1 MSAEVSGGD
10 PLPLLRV
17 TSLVKN
23 FPGLRALD
31 DVSLEVRS
39 GEVVAVL
46 GHNGSGKSTLVKVLA
61 GRYVA
66 DAGTVELPISSGE
79 EAAELHFIHQ
89 DLALVGSLTAV
100 ENLNLL
106 SSAGLHPHDSRA
118 ERRRATELVSKF
130 GEAFDVTVPVS
141 SLTPGQRAIVAI
153 ARALDGWTHPRN
165 VLVLDEPTE
174 SLHGAEVEVLFS
186 AVRRLAADGAGVVF
200 ISHRLDEVLTLA
212 DRVVVLRDGRV
223 VAAEPV
229 DDLDHDRLVELI
241 TGAVPAEIE
250 AHLASDV
257 RSTGPVLSIR
267 GLRGG
272 AIEHLDLDLHPGE
285 VVGVAGVLGSGREA
299 VPSLLFGAMPS
310 RAESFTVDGSVV
322 AAPTPATSIRR
333 KIAFVPGDR
342 VRYGSTAQMSARENL
357 TLPQMRTFRGAGG
370 AISSRRERIEAELQ
384 LAAYDVRP
392 PRTEQRFGLF
402 SGGNQQKIVLARWL
416 RDDPLVL
423 LLDEPTQGVDIGA
436 KATIYEAV
444 GRAADNGTA
453 VLVSSSD
460 TKELL
465 RICDRVL
472 VLREGR
478 LVAELAG
485 ETLTE
490 HRLLVEGYGL
500 SPDDR
505 ESQKTQNQ
513 KNQGPS

>member
-1 MSAEVSGGD
+1 MSAEMSGGD
-10 PLPLLRV
+10 PLLRV
-17 TSLVKN
+17 TSLVKD

-61 GRYVA
+61 GRYAA
-66 DAGTVELPISSGE
+66 DGGTVELPASAGE

-89 DLALVGSLTAV
+89 DLALVGALTAV
-100 ENLNLL
+100 ENLNLIG
-106 SSAGLHPHDSRA
+106 SARLHPHDSRA
-118 ERRRATELVSKF
+118 ERRRATELVARF
-130 GEAFDVTVPVS
+130 GEGFDVTVPVA

-186 AVRRLAADGAGVVF
+186 AVRRLAAEGAGVMF
-200 ISHRLDEVLTLA
+200 ISHRLDEVLALA

-229 DDLDHDRLVELI
+229 DGLDHDRLVELI
-241 TGAVPAEIE
+241 TGATPAEIE
-250 AHLASDV
+250 AHQPQDV
-257 RSTGPVLSIR
+257 RSTDPVLSVR

-272 AIEHLDLDLHPGE
+272 AIENLDLDLHAGE

-299 VPSLLFGAMPS
+299 VPSLLFGAVPS
-310 RAESFTVDGSVV
+310 HAGTFTVGGAVV
-322 AAPTPATSIRR
+322 LAPTPATSIRR
-333 KIAFVPGDR
+333 KVAFVPGDR
-342 VRYGSTAQMSARENL
+342 ARHGSTAQMSARENL
-357 TLPQMRTFRGAGG
+357 TLPQMRTVRGAGG
-370 AISSRRERIEAELQ
+370 AISTRRERAEAERR

-392 PRTEQRFGLF
+392 HRTEQRFGLF

-436 KATIYEAV
+436 KTTIYEAV
-444 GRAADNGTA
+444 GQAAANGTA

-472 VLREGR
+472 VLRDGR

-485 ETLTE
+485 DALTE

-500 SPDDR
+500 TPDNP
-505 ESQKTQNQ
+505 EIQ

>member
-1 MSAEVSGGD
+1 MSADESGRD
-10 PLPLLRV
+10 ALLRV
-17 TSLVKN
+17 TSLVKD

-61 GRYVA
+61 GRYVP
-66 DAGTVELPISSGE
+66 DDGTVELPASGGD

-89 DLALVGSLTAV
+89 DLALVGALTAV
-100 ENLNLL
+100 ENLNLI
-106 SSAGLHPHDSRA
+106 SSARLRPHDSRA
-118 ERRRATELVSKF
+118 ERRRATELVSRF
-130 GEAFDVTVPVS
+130 GETFDVTVPVA

-186 AVRRLAADGAGVVF
+186 AVRGLAADGAGVMF
-200 ISHRLDEVLTLA
+200 ISHRLDEVLALA

-229 DDLDHDRLVELI
+229 DGLDHDRLVELI
-241 TGAVPAEIE
+241 TGATPAEIE
-250 AHLASDV
+250 AHQPHDV
-257 RSTGPVLSIR
+257 RGDPVLSVR

-272 AIEHLDLDLHPGE
+272 AIEHLDIDLHPGE

-299 VPSLLFGAMPS
+299 VPSLLFGAVPS
-310 RAESFTVDGSVV
+310 HAGTFTVGGAVV
-322 AAPTPATSIRR
+322 LAPTPATSIRR
-333 KIAFVPGDR
+333 KVAFVPGDR
-342 VRYGSTAQMSARENL
+342 ARHGSTAQMSARENL
-357 TLPQMRTFRGAGG
+357 TLPQLRTVRGAGG
-370 AISSRRERIEAELQ
+370 AISTRRERAEAERR

-392 PRTEQRFGLF
+392 HRTEQRFGLF

-436 KATIYEAV
+436 KTTIYEAV
-444 GRAADNGTA
+444 GQAAANGTA

-472 VLREGR
+472 VLRDGR

-485 ETLTE
+485 EALTE

-500 SPDDR
+500 TPDSNPD
-505 ESQKTQNQ
+505 S
-513 KNQGPS
+513 NQGPS

>member
-1 MSAEVSGGD
+1 MSADESGGD
-10 PLPLLRV
+10 PLLRV
-17 TSLVKN
+17 TSLVKD

-61 GRYVA
+61 GRYLA
-66 DAGTVELPISSGE
+66 DDGSVELPASGGE

-89 DLALVGSLTAV
+89 DLALVGALTAV
-100 ENLNLL
+100 ENLNLIG
-106 SSAGLHPHDSRA
+106 SARLRPHDSRA
-118 ERRRATELVSKF
+118 ERRRAVELVSRF
-130 GEAFDVTVPVS
+130 GEAFDVTAPVA

-186 AVRRLAADGAGVVF
+186 AVRGLAADGAGVMF
-200 ISHRLDEVLTLA
+200 ISHRLDEVLALA

-229 DDLDHDRLVELI
+229 DGLDHDRLVELI
-241 TGAVPAEIE
+241 TGATPAEIE
-250 AHLASDV
+250 SHQPHDV
-257 RSTGPVLSIR
+257 RGDPVLSVR

-285 VVGVAGVLGSGREA
+285 IVGVAGVLGSGREA
-299 VPSLLFGAMPS
+299 VPSLLFGAVPS
-310 RAESFTVDGSVV
+310 HAGSFTVGGAVV
-322 AAPTPATSIRR
+322 LAPTPATSIRR
-333 KIAFVPGDR
+333 KVAFVPGDR
-342 VRYGSTAQMSARENL
+342 ARHGSTAQMSARENL
-357 TLPQMRTFRGAGG
+357 TLPQMRTVRGAGG
-370 AISSRRERIEAELQ
+370 AISNRRERAEAERR

-392 PRTEQRFGLF
+392 HRTEQRFGLF

-416 RDDPLVL
+416 RDDPLIL

-436 KATIYEAV
+436 KTTIYDAV
-444 GRAADNGTA
+444 GQAAANGTA

-472 VLREGR
+472 VLRDGR

-485 ETLTE
+485 EALTE

-500 SPDDR
+500 TPDNP
-505 ESQKTQNQ
+505 EIQKD
-513 KNQGPS
+513 QGPS

>member
-1 MSAEVSGGD
+1 MSADESGGD
-10 PLPLLRV
+10 PLLRV
-17 TSLVKN
+17 TSLVKD

-61 GRYVA
+61 GRYLA
-66 DAGTVELPISSGE
+66 DDGSVELPASGGE

-89 DLALVGSLTAV
+89 DLALVGALTAV
-100 ENLNLL
+100 ENLNLIG
-106 SSAGLHPHDSRA
+106 SARLRPHDSRA
-118 ERRRATELVSKF
+118 ERRRAVELVSRF
-130 GEAFDVTVPVS
+130 GEAFDVTVPVA

-186 AVRRLAADGAGVVF
+186 AVRGLAADGAGVMF
-200 ISHRLDEVLTLA
+200 ISHRLDEVLALA

-229 DDLDHDRLVELI
+229 DGLDHDRLVELI
-241 TGAVPAEIE
+241 TGATPAEIE
-250 AHLASDV
+250 SHQPHDV
-257 RSTGPVLSIR
+257 RGDPVLSVR

-285 VVGVAGVLGSGREA
+285 IVGVAGVLGSGREA
-299 VPSLLFGAMPS
+299 VPSLLFGAVPS
-310 RAESFTVDGSVV
+310 HAGSFTVGGAVV
-322 AAPTPATSIRR
+322 LAPTPATSIRR
-333 KIAFVPGDR
+333 KVAFVPGDR
-342 VRYGSTAQMSARENL
+342 ARHGSTAQMSARENL
-357 TLPQMRTFRGAGG
+357 TLPQMRTVRGTGG
-370 AISSRRERIEAELQ
+370 AISNRRERAEAERR

-392 PRTEQRFGLF
+392 HRTEQRFGLF

-416 RDDPLVL
+416 RDDPLIL

-436 KATIYEAV
+436 KTTIYDAV
-444 GRAADNGTA
+444 GQAAANGTA

-472 VLREGR
+472 VLRDGR

-485 ETLTE
+485 EALTE

-500 SPDDR
+500 TPDNP
-505 ESQKTQNQ
+505 EIQKD
-513 KNQGPS
+513 QGPS

>member
-1 MSAEVSGGD
+1 MSADESGGD
-10 PLPLLRV
+10 PLLRV
-17 TSLVKN
+17 TSLVKD

-61 GRYVA
+61 GRYLA
-66 DAGTVELPISSGE
+66 DDGSVELPASGGE

-89 DLALVGSLTAV
+89 DLALVGALTAV
-100 ENLNLL
+100 ENLNLIG
-106 SSAGLHPHDSRA
+106 SARLRPHDSRA
-118 ERRRATELVSKF
+118 ERRRAVELVSRF
-130 GEAFDVTVPVS
+130 GEAFDVTVPVA

-186 AVRRLAADGAGVVF
+186 AVRGLAADGAGVMF
-200 ISHRLDEVLTLA
+200 ISHRLDEVLALA

-229 DDLDHDRLVELI
+229 DGLDHDRLVELI
-241 TGAVPAEIE
+241 TGATPAEIE
-250 AHLASDV
+250 SHQPHDV
-257 RSTGPVLSIR
+257 RGDPVLSVR

-285 VVGVAGVLGSGREA
+285 IVGVAGVLGSGREA
-299 VPSLLFGAMPS
+299 VPSLLFGAVPS
-310 RAESFTVDGSVV
+310 HEGSFTVGGAVV
-322 AAPTPATSIRR
+322 LAPTPATSIRR
-333 KIAFVPGDR
+333 KVAFVPGDR
-342 VRYGSTAQMSARENL
+342 ARHGSTAQMSARENL
-357 TLPQMRTFRGAGG
+357 TLPQMRTVRGTGG
-370 AISSRRERIEAELQ
+370 AISNRRERAEAERR

-392 PRTEQRFGLF
+392 HRTEQRFGLF

-436 KATIYEAV
+436 TTTIYEAV
-444 GRAADNGTA
+444 GPAAANGTA

-472 VLREGR
+472 VLRDGR

-485 ETLTE
+485 EALTE

-500 SPDDR
+500 TPDNP
-505 ESQKTQNQ
+505 EIQKD
-513 KNQGPS
+513 QGPS